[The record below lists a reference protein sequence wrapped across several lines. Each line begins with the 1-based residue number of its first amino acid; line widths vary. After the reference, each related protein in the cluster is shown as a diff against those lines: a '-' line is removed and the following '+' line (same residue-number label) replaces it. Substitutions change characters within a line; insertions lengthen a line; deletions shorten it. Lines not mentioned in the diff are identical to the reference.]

1 MQPLPEKPFLIIA
14 ASHDLW
20 PVDWIH
26 FWGFFG
32 RRCCLCAGLA
42 IAPCA
47 PVIFTTAMFIGTVT
61 VTEIGAVCM
70 AIAGVGGAVAGAIAS
85 GDCAGVEEKKED

>member
-1 MQPLPEKPFLIIA
+1 MTFGQWTGSIFG
-14 ASHDLW
+14 ASLG
-20 PVDWIH
+20 V
-26 FWGFFG
+26 GAV
-32 RRCCLCAGLA
+32 CVAGLA

-47 PVIFTTAMFIGTVT
+47 PVIFTTAMFTGTVT